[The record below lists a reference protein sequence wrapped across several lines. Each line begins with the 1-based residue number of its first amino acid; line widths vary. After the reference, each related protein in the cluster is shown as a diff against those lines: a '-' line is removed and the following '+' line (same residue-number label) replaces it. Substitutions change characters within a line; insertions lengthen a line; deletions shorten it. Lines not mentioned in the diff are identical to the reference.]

1 VHFLPESDK
10 NDSVLAVGL
19 ADADFDHEGH
29 TEILVGT
36 YGCKLLVYKEITV
49 RSSFQ
54 IYLVALVLRFS
65 DASLKSG
72 TSYSKSTTISRKR
85 QLRR

>member
-1 VHFLPESDK
+1 VFRNIIERGFDDVHFLPESDK

-49 RSSFQ
+49 GGSPP
-54 IYLVALVLRFS
+54 
-65 DASLKSG
+65 
-72 TSYSKSTTISRKR
+72 
-85 QLRR
+85 